1 MDDTHVFAAG
11 SSVLLRAAALPLPGS
26 LREDLRAEPAP
37 GDLDDLDDPAALRAR
52 LARLAADP
60 LFTAAVRLASPSLAD
75 DLVKYAAERTA
86 APATGT
92 PETADPAPERG
103 ATGPRPTGQETA
115 APASAGRVT
124 ADPTQAG
131 RMTVDPTQAG
141 RMTAGPTQAVRDTAG
156 PAPAGRD
163 TAGCETAGR
172 NTTRRETNGHETA
185 GRNTTRRETNGHE
198 TAGPE
203 TAGRKTSAPDVEASR
218 AVTPRRLRRTLL
230 SALKYHLRMTHRPTP
245 FGLFAGVAA
254 ASLGAA
260 PHRAVGA
267 AHRTVSRPDAAWLD
281 TVLDGLLD
289 HPGLV
294 ARSRLVADPLH
305 VVRDGRVVLVDHHDA
320 DGVRRRV
327 HSVRHTRLVGSVLR
341 YAAEPIAFPA
351 LVQRL
356 QEAFPQATREEVG
369 HLVGR
374 LVAGRFLLCDLVP
387 PPDCLTPLDH
397 VLERLDGSGHPHA
410 EALAGVRGALRALD
424 AAPLTARGPRL
435 AEVTERM
442 RALAPSGHLVQC
454 DLAFDARLV
463 LPTSVGEEAE
473 RAASVLWRLTRHAPG
488 TPALRPYHR
497 RFLERYGTDRAVP
510 VRELL
515 DEARG
520 LGLPAVYRAGA
531 DERGDPNGPAEQGGQ
546 DSQGGQRAQ
555 GEQDNRGGQR
565 GLAGPAEPAARD
577 FLARGPAARGAGTR
591 QGVLAELLLTAVRS
605 GSGEILLDDA
615 TVTALAPEPPHRLP
629 PSLELGAEVA
639 ATGWDELCA
648 GRFTL
653 VLGAPTGSPRA
664 GATSGRFVPVLDGG
678 EPAVRHT
685 VLHGEATT
693 ARHEP
698 VPETPAVVAYRPRVV
713 RSANVTAVPQWLP
726 HRIPLGV
733 GPAAADQV
741 SDLRLED
748 LAVYADTERLRLVH
762 TPTGTLVRPVS
773 YSMLNPASGHVPG
786 TARFLLDLGHEG
798 RGWCAPW
805 DWGPWAQA
813 PALPRVRHGRT
824 VLSPARWLPDRA
836 LREAARRN
844 EGTGGRWHREVARW
858 REQWGVPR
866 HLRLTRADHRLTL
879 DLDDPLHLLLLHEE
893 LRRPVPATMTEWY
906 GGPAGCR
913 WLQGPDGTHAAEL
926 ILPLFARRPHP
937 EPRPTAPQPR
947 PPAPEAGSTA
957 PEHRLSAA
965 APPAPPAAHHAV
977 HHPAADRVVRP
988 PATGRFLP
996 PPTGRRAELPGGEWL
1011 YAKLYVPAALQ
1022 RDVLARHLP
1031 ALLRPDLLDEAGA
1044 DRWFFLRYADP
1055 DPHLR
1060 LRVHGTPQG
1069 LWPVFLPALRDWTG
1083 SLRESGLMDRV
1094 VLDTYEPETE
1104 RYGGPRALPEAERV
1118 FAADSATVLGQL
1130 STPAAESDAARGIL
1144 HILTCLGTPGEA
1156 LEWLSGPEVLAR
1168 RPDVP
1173 RTDKQAVASALTPTG
1188 EPQAPPA
1195 WRARSAALDRL
1206 RAVLPPHSR
1215 ASVALSLAHLHCNR
1229 LLGTDRGR
1237 DLRAHATARE
1247 SLRLRLDRARHGR

>member
-1 MDDTHVFAAG
+1 MGDTDVFVAG
-11 SSVLLRAAALPLPGS
+11 SSVLLRAAALPLPGPPRES
-26 LREDLRAEPAP
+26 LGAEPAP
-37 GDLDDLDDPAALRAR
+37 GGLDDLDDPAALRAR

-75 DLVKYAAERTA
+75 DLSKCAAARTA
-86 APATGT
+86 APMTGT
-92 PETADPAPERG
+92 PETAGPAPAERVTVRP
-103 ATGPRPTGQETA
+103 APAEPQTAGPRTE
-115 APASAGRVT
+115 RV
-124 ADPTQAG
+124 
-131 RMTVDPTQAG
+131 
-141 RMTAGPTQAVRDTAG
+141 TAGPTPTEPETAPPDTT
-156 PAPAGRD
+156 GR
-163 TAGCETAGR
+163 ETAGR
-172 NTTRRETNGHETA
+172 LTA
-185 GRNTTRRETNGHE
+185 GRL
-198 TAGPE
+198 TA
-203 TAGRKTSAPDVEASR
+203 APDVVAHGT
-218 AVTPRRLRRTLL
+218 VTPRRLRRILL
-230 SALKYHLRMTHRPTP
+230 SVLKYHLRMTHRPTP

-254 ASLGAA
+254 ASLGPA
-260 PHRAVGA
+260 PHRTVGA

-281 TVLDGLLD
+281 TVLDGLLAC
-289 HPGLV
+289 PELV

-320 DGVRRRV
+320 DGARRRV

-351 LVQRL
+351 LVRRL
-356 QEAFPQATREEVG
+356 QEAFPQATREEIG
-369 HLVGR
+369 HVVAR
-374 LVAGRFLLCDLVP
+374 LVTGRFLLCDLVP

-397 VLERLDGSGHPHA
+397 VLERLDGSGHPDA

-463 LPTSVGEEAE
+463 LPTAVGEEAE

-497 RFLERYGTDRAVP
+497 QFLERYGTHRAVP

-520 LGLPAVYRAGA
+520 LGLPAAYRTRAGA
-531 DERGDPNGPAEQGGQ
+531 AGRGEPNGQDEHGEQ
-546 DSQGGQRAQ
+546 DSQGGQR
-555 GEQDNRGGQR
+555 GQ
-565 GLAGPAEPAARD
+565 AGPAARD
-577 FLARGPAARGAGTR
+577 FLARDPAARGAVAGH
-591 QGVLAELLLTAVRS
+591 GVLAELLLAAARS

-615 TVTALAPEPPHRLP
+615 TVTALAPEPAHRPP

-639 ATGWDELCA
+639 AAGWDELCA

-678 EPAVRHT
+678 EAAVRRT
-685 VLHGEATT
+685 VLHGEEAT
-693 ARHEP
+693 ARQEP
-698 VPETPAVVAYRPRVV
+698 RPGTPAVVAYRPRVV

-733 GPAAADQV
+733 GPAAADRAG
-741 SDLRLED
+741 DLRLED

-773 YSMLNPASGHVPG
+773 YCMLNPASGHVPD

-879 DLDDPLHLLLLHEE
+879 DLDDALHLLLLHEE
-893 LRRPVPATMTEWY
+893 LRRPVPAAMTEWY

-913 WLQGPDGTHAAEL
+913 WLQGPDGAHAAEL
-926 ILPLFARRPHP
+926 TLPLFARRPR
-937 EPRPTAPQPR
+937 PRPR
-947 PPAPEAGSTA
+947 
-957 PEHRLSAA
+957 
-965 APPAPPAAHHAV
+965 
-977 HHPAADRVVRP
+977 
-988 PATGRFLP
+988 
-996 PPTGRRAELPGGEWL
+996 
-1011 YAKLYVPAALQ
+1011 
-1022 RDVLARHLP
+1022 
-1031 ALLRPDLLDEAGA
+1031 
-1044 DRWFFLRYADP
+1044 
-1055 DPHLR
+1055 
-1060 LRVHGTPQG
+1060 
-1069 LWPVFLPALRDWTG
+1069 
-1083 SLRESGLMDRV
+1083 
-1094 VLDTYEPETE
+1094 
-1104 RYGGPRALPEAERV
+1104 
-1118 FAADSATVLGQL
+1118 
-1130 STPAAESDAARGIL
+1130 
-1144 HILTCLGTPGEA
+1144 
-1156 LEWLSGPEVLAR
+1156 
-1168 RPDVP
+1168 P
-1173 RTDKQAVASALTPTG
+1173 RT
-1188 EPQAPPA
+1188 
-1195 WRARSAALDRL
+1195 
-1206 RAVLPPHSR
+1206 
-1215 ASVALSLAHLHCNR
+1215 
-1229 LLGTDRGR
+1229 
-1237 DLRAHATARE
+1237 
-1247 SLRLRLDRARHGR
+1247 